1 MFSLVGWGGDDRLIR
16 EDDDDFLESG
26 DGVVS
31 RDEQPDATEADDEN
45 DDDRAADEV
54 APAAVA
60 LCLT

>member
-1 MFSLVGWGGDDRLIR
+1 MIR

>member
-1 MFSLVGWGGDDRLIR
+1 LIR

-31 RDEQPDATEADDEN
+31 RDEQPDATEADDEK